1 MSFDDSAAGNTQKGQ
16 IRNDVTVNIDKM
28 KNDGDAREELRNE
41 ETKVDPWALPELK
54 DTSTPWSELTCGGK
68 FHRVFVEYILR
79 LVFLVVL
86 LYLFI
91 CALDFMSS
99 AFKILGG
106 KAAGRA
112 FADNELLAN
121 PVAGLMIGVL
131 ATVLVQS
138 SSTSTSI
145 VVTMVASKI
154 LYVRP
159 AIPIIMGANIGT
171 SVTNTIVSIGHIS
184 NKDEFRRA
192 FAGATVHDMFNW
204 LSVIILL
211 PLEAASGY
219 LYHLTKAIINSM
231 DLRTYTSGKK
241 DLLKTITKPFT
252 SIVIQID
259 KKIIEKIA
267 KGDEEAEKKSLMK
280 TWCKYNVT
288 QYTVEEERFNVT
300 EINGL
305 NVTTNFTETVTKRMK
320 VGLARCKYMF
330 MNVAG
335 IWDDN
340 IIGAILLVISLFL
353 LCLCLV
359 LIVKTLNALLKG
371 RIAIALK
378 KFVNADFP
386 GKCSFLTGYLAIL
399 LGAGLTVLV
408 QSSSIFTSALTPL
421 VGVGVLSLDRMY
433 PLTLGA
439 NIGTTATGLLASL
452 ASDGDQLP
460 NAMQVA
466 FCHLFFNITGI
477 IIFYPIPFMRKL
489 PINMAKFLGMRTCN
503 YRWFPIVYLIFMFFL
518 LPGAIFGLSLI
529 GWQALV
535 GVGVPILALVI
546 AILIIKLIQAKRPS
560 CLPVTLKNWKFLPEC
575 LRSLAPIDRF
585 FGNIVRVFKCRSCSC
600 KDEEHAYNM
609 RSPSEGVMNRGLHDS
624 INTMS
629 VPDSDANGTFTQF

>member
-280 TWCKYNVT
+280 ICGKYN
-288 QYTVEEERFNVT
+288 
-300 EINGL
+300 
-305 NVTTNFTETVTKRMK
+305 ETIE
-320 VGLARCKYMF
+320 VGLTRCKYMF

-371 RIAIALK
+371 RIAIVLK

-452 ASDGDQLP
+452 ASDGKQLP

-477 IIFYPIPFMRKL
+477 IIFYPIPFMRKI
-489 PINMAKFLGMRTCN
+489 PINMAKFLGMRTSN
-503 YRWFPIVYLIFMFFL
+503 YRWFPIVYLIFVFFL
-518 LPGAIFGLSLI
+518 LPGAIFGLILI

-560 CLPVTLKNWKFLPEC
+560 CLPAKLRNWKFLPEC
-575 LRSLAPIDRF
+575 LRSLAPIDRLL
-585 FGNIVRVFKCRSCSC
+585 GKIMCCSRC
-600 KDEEHAYNM
+600 KGDEQEIYKEPL
-609 RSPSEGVMNRGLHDS
+609 SVGVDNVGFQGSQDTLPEAHGKTNGIS
-624 INTMS
+624 NTKL
-629 VPDSDANGTFTQF
+629 